1 MHPKVIHAGWSNRDS
16 PNLSLLDAAQ
26 IDAKDSVLLA
36 AELKAIEKVSSIA
49 FGQGPSFQ
57 QKKARSHHQEL
68 ARAVQLGKDIVSLS
82 DFQIDPNSGH
92 RPPGAKKRK
101 QYSKKNTNKNNEQ
114 SSLQQA
120 FTCSQDAT
128 TSTQQTS
135 ASTPTPVSQ
144 LQNTTDLTDD
154 QSQLS
159 HISVSSSSY
168 SPQHVCVQ
176 ASTPHHFA
184 PARDLQ
190 QVGTAAMR
198 DPSRHLSEPGPS
210 RQFLYG
216 ASHFQLQQY
225 FSSTLS
231 NLQPSAP
238 ATLSP
243 NICNQRLSQ
252 GQPAGTSPHFG
263 FGAPHVPQQAT
274 QGSWHSGQSPYRYE
288 LMELSSKAKK
298 CYGCGLE
305 FTEKFRQPPH
315 NIVVKHVDRRLVRR
329 DQQTGQ
335 FHYSADFS
343 NTYYHLDGNHIA
355 HKNPVFDGN
364 VYLSMATYQALD
376 AGQHHVISTSNVNIV
391 LI

>member
-1 MHPKVIHAGWSNRDS
+1 MPIQKHERRNAPKMNLAEVIHAGWRNRDS

-26 IDAKDSVLLA
+26 IDAKDIVLFA
-36 AELKAIEKVSSIA
+36 AELKAIEKGSSIA

-57 QKKARSHHQEL
+57 QKKARSHHQEP

-101 QYSKKNTNKNNEQ
+101 QHSKKNTTKNNEQ
-114 SSLQQA
+114 SSSQ
-120 FTCSQDAT
+120 QDAT
-128 TSTQQTS
+128 TSTQQPS
-135 ASTPTPVSQ
+135 ASIPTPVSQ
-144 LQNTTDLTDD
+144 LQNTTDVIDD
-154 QSQLS
+154 QSRLS
-159 HISVSSSSY
+159 QISVSSSSY

-176 ASTPHHFA
+176 ASTPYHFA

-190 QVGTAAMR
+190 QVGTVAMR
-198 DPSRHLSEPGPS
+198 DPSR
-210 RQFLYG
+210 QFLHG

-243 NICNQRLSQ
+243 KICNQRLLQ

-263 FGAPHVPQQAT
+263 FGAPHVPQQPT

-288 LMELSSKAKK
+288 LMELPSKAKK

-305 FTEKFRQPPH
+305 FTANFRQPPH

-335 FHYSADFS
+335 FHYSANFS

-355 HKNPVFDGN
+355 RKNPLFDGN

-376 AGQHHVISTSNVNIV
+376 PGQHHVISTSNVNIV
-391 LI
+391 LM